1 MHWDVYSY
9 GRAPSAQVSLWLIVK
24 IATFAKPENLNNHFM
39 KKFTILISFLIQ
51 AVLAIGQIAN
61 DDQSFFDYTYNKS
74 IIKTNKIQTVT
85 IEMSF
90 PSGKSSSKSTYH
102 FDKDGLLTK
111 ESIIDSGG
119 KLLLEYYFLTNTHGD
134 LIYRI
139 ENDYQYKR
147 VDTVKYFK
155 SYSDDKLI
163 KDSSSQLP
171 ISYNY
176 EYDLNGNIFKTVIV
190 SNYGLGYYNKRVT
203 INKFDSLNRI
213 SNSVETVFQNE
224 IDTTGIIYSDRY
236 YFYNKNGKI
245 VKEVEKLNSNY
256 SSMANK
262 GSINYSYDQNG
273 NLTEIVRNNAASYY
287 YSYNDNGLI
296 TKKRMN
302 MKLDKDDLLDKTIK
316 VKTFAKF
323 SYTFR

>member
-1 MHWDVYSY
+1 
-9 GRAPSAQVSLWLIVK
+9 
-24 IATFAKPENLNNHFM
+24 M
-39 KKFTILISFLIQ
+39 KKITILISFIIH

-61 DDQSFFDYTYNKS
+61 DNQTFFDYTYDKT
-74 IIKTNKIQTVT
+74 IIKTNKIKTVT

-90 PSGKSSSKSTYH
+90 SGSKSSSKSTYH

-111 ESIIDSGG
+111 QSIVDSGG
-119 KLLLEYYFLTNTHGD
+119 KLLREYYFLTNSHGD
-134 LIYRI
+134 LIYLI

-155 SYSDDKLI
+155 TYSDDKLI

-176 EYDLNGNIFKTVIV
+176 EYGLNGNIFKTVII
-190 SNYGLGYYNKRVT
+190 SNFGLGYYSKRVS

-224 IDTTGIIYSDRY
+224 IDTTGIINSDRY

-273 NLTEIVRNNAASYY
+273 NLTEILRNNVASYY
-287 YSYNDNGLI
+287 YTYNDKGLI
-296 TKKRMN
+296 TKRRMN
-302 MKLDKDDLLDKTIK
+302 IKLDRDDILDKAIK
-316 VKTFAKF
+316 VKSFDKF

>member
-1 MHWDVYSY
+1 
-9 GRAPSAQVSLWLIVK
+9 
-24 IATFAKPENLNNHFM
+24 M
-39 KKFTILISFLIQ
+39 KKITILISFLIP

-61 DDQSFFDYTYNKS
+61 DDQTFFDYSYDKS
-74 IIKTNKIQTVT
+74 LIKNNKIKTVT
-85 IEMSF
+85 IEMLF
-90 PSGKSSSKSTYH
+90 TGGKSSSKSTYY

-111 ESIIDSGG
+111 QSILDSGD
-119 KLLLEYYFLTNTHGD
+119 KLLREYYFFTNTHGD

-176 EYDLNGNIFKTVIV
+176 EYNLNGNIFKTVIV

-213 SNSVETVFQNE
+213 SNSVERVFQNE

-302 MKLDKDDLLDKTIK
+302 MKLDKDDLLDKAIK
-316 VKTFAKF
+316 VKTFDKF

>member
-1 MHWDVYSY
+1 M
-9 GRAPSAQVSLWLIVK
+9 
-24 IATFAKPENLNNHFM
+24 
-39 KKFTILISFLIQ
+39 
-51 AVLAIGQIAN
+51 
-61 DDQSFFDYTYNKS
+61 
-74 IIKTNKIQTVT
+74 
-85 IEMSF
+85 
-90 PSGKSSSKSTYH
+90 
-102 FDKDGLLTK
+102 
-111 ESIIDSGG
+111 
-119 KLLLEYYFLTNTHGD
+119 
-134 LIYRI
+134 
-139 ENDYQYKR
+139 
-147 VDTVKYFK
+147 
-155 SYSDDKLI
+155 
-163 KDSSSQLP
+163 
-171 ISYNY
+171 
-176 EYDLNGNIFKTVIV
+176 V

>member
-1 MHWDVYSY
+1 
-9 GRAPSAQVSLWLIVK
+9 
-24 IATFAKPENLNNHFM
+24 
-39 KKFTILISFLIQ
+39 
-51 AVLAIGQIAN
+51 
-61 DDQSFFDYTYNKS
+61 
-74 IIKTNKIQTVT
+74 
-85 IEMSF
+85 MSF

-119 KLLLEYYFLTNTHGD
+119 KLLLEYYFFTNTHGD

-139 ENDYQYKR
+139 QNDYQIKR

>member
-1 MHWDVYSY
+1 MDQYLEN
-9 GRAPSAQVSLWLIVK
+9 RDLRQLENVSI
-24 IATFAKPENLNNHFM
+24 HFM
-39 KKFTILISFLIQ
+39 KKFTILISILIH

-61 DDQSFFDYTYNKS
+61 DNQTFFDYTYDKT
-74 IIKTNKIQTVT
+74 IIKTNKIKTVT

-90 PSGKSSSKSTYH
+90 SGSKSSSKSTYH

-111 ESIIDSGG
+111 QSIVDSGG
-119 KLLLEYYFLTNTHGD
+119 KLLREYYFLTNSHGD
-134 LIYRI
+134 LIYLI

-155 SYSDDKLI
+155 TYSDDKLI

-176 EYDLNGNIFKTVIV
+176 EYGLNGNIFKTVIV
-190 SNYGLGYYNKRVT
+190 SNFGLGYYSKRVS

-224 IDTTGIIYSDRY
+224 IDTTGIINSDRY

-273 NLTEIVRNNAASYY
+273 NLTEILRNNVASYY
-287 YSYNDNGLI
+287 YTYNDKGLI
-296 TKKRMN
+296 TKRRMN
-302 MKLDKDDLLDKTIK
+302 IKLDRDDILDKAIK
-316 VKTFAKF
+316 VKSFDKF